1 MEKRRPFAKGGPTT
15 LNPIAEREG
24 VDWLTFRK
32 VSDNVP
38 ILVEDAFY
46 NRFIKVYLFLAIL
59 KMMSDGIP

>member
-1 MEKRRPFAKGGPTT
+1 M
-15 LNPIAEREG
+15 NPIAEREG